1 MPTFVMVQVMF
12 RVFVFDGF
20 TLVVTVS
27 AAVVVVVV
35 VVAVLGLPGHFVLF
49 FESAA
54 GVGEP
59 GRHLRQRHL
68 GDDGQHDLLAFG
80 RVRVL
85 LVLRQPG
92 LEGGRRFPRR
102 ILPPRRQIVTGAVT
116 AEIPN
121 KFIKIPM
128 QMKCK

>member
-1 MPTFVMVQVMF
+1 M
-12 RVFVFDGF
+12 FVFGC
-20 TLVVTVS
+20 LLAVHGV
-27 AAVVVVVV
+27 AVVVVVV

-121 KFIKIPM
+121 KFIKIPV